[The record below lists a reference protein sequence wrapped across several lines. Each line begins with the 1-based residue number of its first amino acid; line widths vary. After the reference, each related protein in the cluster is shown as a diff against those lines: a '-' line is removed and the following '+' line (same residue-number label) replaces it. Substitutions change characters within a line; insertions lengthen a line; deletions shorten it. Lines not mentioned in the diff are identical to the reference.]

1 MRNSP
6 ELKNKFKSKLF
17 DILSKKVRYSGKSG
31 TRDCLEFPEYC
42 CRVCKLGSGLAPPN
56 IAPVAEAPICL
67 YIIIF
72 SGAILGGA
80 KERGLSDRDRER

>member
-31 TRDCLEFPEYC
+31 TRDFGPAQYC
-42 CRVCKLGSGLAPPN
+42 SSGGSSN
-56 IAPVAEAPICL
+56 RSK

-80 KERGLSDRDRER
+80 NRDCLDLKLIFKFWRLEFYVKFLKLNL